1 MKHGF
6 AGSAILACAALAAS
20 RPAFAVLN
28 TEIIDQNAAQA
39 CQLSNPT
46 LDTVV
51 SARATGFLNAGTSGA
66 YVICGVTQPTD
77 DHAFHALAV
86 RLVSTAASGVT
97 VNCTFV
103 SGFVNNGQTAAY
115 LTKSLLLPADG
126 LPHALGVVPGD
137 YGGGA
142 TQIPSGYN
150 VSITCLVPPKVAILR
165 TSNQFAFEIGN

>member
-1 MKHGF
+1 MKH
-6 AGSAILACAALAAS
+6 ALASSAVLACMAVSQPAS
-20 RPAFAVLN
+20 AVLN
-28 TEIIDQNAAQA
+28 VEDIDQNAAQA

-46 LDTVV
+46 LDTLV
-51 SARATGFLNAGTSGA
+51 SARATGFFNAGTSGT
-66 YVICGVTQPTD
+66 YVICGATQPTD
-77 DHAFHALAV
+77 DHAFRALAV
-86 RLVSTAASGVT
+86 RLVSTAASAVT
-97 VNCTFV
+97 VSCTFV

-142 TQIPSGYN
+142 NEIPSGYN
-150 VSITCLVPPKVAILR
+150 VSVTCLLPPKIAILR